1 MSNPLD
7 IEKTESGVEHLSKRE
22 RLLQELA
29 EVESEIAAYDN
40 ELRDIHALRHELF
53 TVIEDFQTNEI
64 DEETGE
70 FVKNQRVMFK
80 EGDGLYDDPTYNTH
94 LYTSGIGLRKGGT
107 LEYKDINESYA
118 DKETDTPEIRE
129 RNFKYR
135 QQILKSAQA
144 LGFVSKH
151 AGVSDNESDR
161 YYTIQESTL
170 EPIEEPVEAVII
182 AGAAG
187 KSNVVRAA
195 EAVRDIA
202 SGAINTNK
210 IILAGCNRPSNGTEM
225 GSVAPFGTFA
235 GDNEVESMM
244 FALRD
249 VIAQDSRCL
258 TIEGFDLDNP
268 RLHEVPFGKELV
280 ATTWSGK
287 VLIGGNEIEVI
298 AVEAPFDPERVER
311 EGGLARATTEETFLA
326 SLAFLSDDPE
336 EAEKTVVMVTHDGW
350 KRAQEEAAKT
360 TIGLEGNKKII
371 TAAPDYDDRLL
382 VTERGVDIRAA
393 EQVVDEIQKT
403 LRNKMKRRTAIL
415 NKLSA
420 YDLAA

>member
-1 MSNPLD
+1 M
-7 IEKTESGVEHLSKRE
+7 
-22 RLLQELA
+22 
-29 EVESEIAAYDN
+29 
-40 ELRDIHALRHELF
+40 
-53 TVIEDFQTNEI
+53 
-64 DEETGE
+64 
-70 FVKNQRVMFK
+70 
-80 EGDGLYDDPTYNTH
+80 
-94 LYTSGIGLRKGGT
+94 
-107 LEYKDINESYA
+107 
-118 DKETDTPEIRE
+118 
-129 RNFKYR
+129 
-135 QQILKSAQA
+135 
-144 LGFVSKH
+144 
-151 AGVSDNESDR
+151 SDNESDR

-225 GSVAPFGTFA
+225 GSVAPFGTVA

-268 RLHEVPFGKELV
+268 RLHGVPFSKELV

-350 KRAQEEAAKT
+350 KKAQEEAAKT